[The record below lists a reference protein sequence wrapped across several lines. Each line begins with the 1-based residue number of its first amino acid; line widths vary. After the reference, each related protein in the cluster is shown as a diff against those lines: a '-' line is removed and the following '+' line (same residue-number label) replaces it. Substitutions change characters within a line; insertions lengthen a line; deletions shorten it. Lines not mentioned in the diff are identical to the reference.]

1 MKKETAKEISMF
13 LTVFVIIFFITGY
26 FWPLYKPIG
35 FSIVTGEPEVFSF
48 NWGNLIIRIAAA
60 LGGAFGSVHGYE
72 DYKEGRHP
80 LQKIGNWIKKK
91 RSKSN

>member
-1 MKKETAKEISMF
+1 

-48 NWGNLIIRIAAA
+48 SWGNLIMRLAVA
-60 LGGAFGSVHGYE
+60 LGGAWGFKDGYNS
-72 DYKEGRHP
+72 YKEGRHP
-80 LQKIGNWIKKK
+80 FQRIGNWIKKK
-91 RSKSN
+91 RGKSG